1 MQFISTRGEEKV
13 TGAEA
18 IVKGIAADGG
28 LFVPASFPAVS
39 QEELESMLGMDYP
52 ERAAFILH
60 KYLDEYDK
68 DELLA
73 ACFDAEGYACYKMKR
88 MGLSAAE
95 HGFVSWNGTELNF
108 EYSQPDTGQ
117 TMQM

>member
-1 MQFISTRGEEKV
+1 MRD
-13 TGAEA
+13 
-18 IVKGIAADGG
+18 GI
-28 LFVPASFPAVS
+28 
-39 QEELESMLGMDYP
+39 YP
-52 ERAAFILH
+52 
-60 KYLDEYDK
+60 K

-73 ACFDAEGYACYKMKR
+73 ACFDAEGYANQRMKR

-95 HGFVSWNGTELNF
+95 HGFVSWNGTETQLF